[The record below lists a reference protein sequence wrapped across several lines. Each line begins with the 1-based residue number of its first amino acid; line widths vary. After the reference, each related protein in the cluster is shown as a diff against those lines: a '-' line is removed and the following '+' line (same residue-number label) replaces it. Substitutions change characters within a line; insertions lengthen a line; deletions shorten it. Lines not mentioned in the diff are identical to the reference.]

1 MALFDRIASGALRNS
16 ESGRAAT
23 PATFATDDSSVA
35 TVATVA
41 TVPQSKTLTTFQLN
55 ELRRLIDI
63 ACEPHEREEMFAYA
77 LPFGID
83 SLTTYRG
90 IAADRELDEA
100 EMGMVK
106 TQQPPDP

>member
-1 MALFDRIASGALRNS
+1 MALFERIKSGALRNS
-16 ESGRAAT
+16 ENE
-23 PATFATDDSSVA
+23 PAA

-41 TVPQSKTLTTFQLN
+41 TDGGGVAGVAGVARGEKTKTPSIAEQK

-63 ACEPHEREEMFAYA
+63 ACEPHERDEMFTYA
-77 LPFGID
+77 LPFGMD